1 MAEPHSPESP
11 ISRSAT
17 TSCQPEGGK
26 ISRTHIL
33 EATMESHT
41 SNDFQDAVPPKARE
55 QTDVSST
62 RRGHPAKVEHKPQLI
77 METIE
82 TANELFEQRRSL
94 TSPDMESTLSGWSPT
109 TRSTLPVR
117 ATTIP
122 IPKAIRTQPPDETR
136 PGFKTN
142 PFSQSSRRTSVSS
155 GGRVEVA
162 VSETTAS
169 HFCEQDPEG
178 QEGTGSVHAQ
188 LANERKGL
196 ESYRRGIAAH
206 KLELQKMKQKL
217 KHRDDELSVEED
229 HLLKKLTLA
238 ALVHSEGYS
247 KPSAQVSIILEL
259 KTMLQSRRS
268 ELGPLEDDCSK
279 LDSRISLLE
288 SQAQEL
294 EQNFVDNLQ
303 KLELSSI
310 SLQPLTSERNHSD
323 SESIEDDVEDD
334 VNISYH
340 PLVEQYLSLQG
351 DLDILLERL
360 AEIMDER
367 DDLEDQ
373 QAVRATVNHV
383 LGPDEQEWLD
393 ASGALISDLE
403 LQIDKL
409 EIEVEE
415 RRLECFAKGL
425 VDAEGDP
432 IELAA
437 QEDTFFTQETDLTT
451 GSEISDYMRYPTLL
465 PQPLV
470 RPDQDEQ
477 EEQQSSVEELT
488 TGARICAWLLDR
500 LRDSA
505 LEVNLLARTYDM
517 EAKGKESTA
526 IWQVAVLKLW
536 YEDDTVRNNAQ
547 TGTVKTV
554 DSQLTR
560 DRPISW
566 HSFGDASKNTHL
578 FLGIRSLQSVKHV
591 SSELTTEGKQEQR
604 KSDDRI
610 IPRSPG

>member
-1 MAEPHSPESP
+1 MEHRRLREIESE
-11 ISRSAT
+11 R
-17 TSCQPEGGK
+17 
-26 ISRTHIL
+26 RV
-33 EATMESHT
+33 EARDHEYVEMQR
-41 SNDFQDAVPPKARE
+41 N
-55 QTDVSST
+55 
-62 RRGHPAKVEHKPQLI
+62 HPAKVASQPQLI
-77 METIE
+77 MDTFPAPK
-82 TANELFEQRRSL
+82 TTNEIFEQRRSA
-94 TSPDMESTLSGWSPT
+94 TSPNMESVLFGWSSS

-117 ATTIP
+117 ASTIP

-136 PGFKTN
+136 PSLETR
-142 PFSQSSRRTSVSS
+142 PFSQSSRRTSMTS
-155 GGRVEVA
+155 GGRVEVT

-169 HFCEQDPEG
+169 HVCEDHRESPER
-178 QEGTGSVHAQ
+178 TGLGHAQ
-188 LANERKGL
+188 LVNERERL
-196 ESYRRGIAAH
+196 ESYRRGIATL

-217 KHRDDELSVEED
+217 RNRDDELSVKED

-238 ALVHSEGYS
+238 ALVHSEMYS
-247 KPSAQVSIILEL
+247 KPNAQVSIILEL
-259 KTMLQSRRS
+259 KSILQSRRS

-288 SQAQEL
+288 TQAQEL
-294 EQNFVDNLQ
+294 EQSFLDNLR
-303 KLELSSI
+303 KLEI
-310 SLQPLTSERNHSD
+310 SAINLQPLTPERNHLGP
-323 SESIEDDVEDD
+323 ESVEDDVEDD

-340 PLVEQYLSLQG
+340 PLLEQYLSLQG

-360 AEIMDER
+360 AEVMDER

-393 ASGALISDLE
+393 ASGALITDLE
-403 LQIDKL
+403 LQIEKL
-409 EIEVEE
+409 EMEVEQ
-415 RRLECFAKGL
+415 RRQECFAKGL

-432 IELAA
+432 VELTA
-437 QEDTFFTQETDLTT
+437 QEDTFFTQEPDLTT
-451 GSEISDYMRYPTLL
+451 GSEVSDYMRYPTLL

-470 RPDQDEQ
+470 KPDPDEQ
-477 EEQQSSVEELT
+477 EDQLPPEEDLT

-566 HSFGDASKNTHL
+566 HSFGNASKNSHF

-591 SSELTTEGKQEQR
+591 SSELMTEEKQEQGR
-604 KSDDRI
+604 SDEKMI
-610 IPRSPG
+610 ARSPG